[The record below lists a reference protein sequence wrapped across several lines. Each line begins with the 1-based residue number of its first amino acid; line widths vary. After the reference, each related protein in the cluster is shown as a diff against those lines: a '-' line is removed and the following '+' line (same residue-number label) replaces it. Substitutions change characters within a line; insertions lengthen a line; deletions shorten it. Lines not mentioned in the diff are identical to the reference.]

1 MYHEYAH
8 VAHFTAL
15 PTFTKDQYW
24 IDNIERTL
32 DIVFTDLN
40 DDVLLNDSSVE
51 EPYGDL
57 TIARAEQTAIMESF
71 AFHIGYFFADKKYG
85 VNHSNGTPLADERW
99 IYRPLERYNPTNPFL
114 DFPWIPE
121 GIYWDLIDNNTN
133 NPAAVLD
140 GINNDNVSG
149 YTLEDVE
156 IMVTQGTPTTIQ
168 QMETTALTLIPNGQN
183 EADVS
188 IIFNEYGY

>member
-1 MYHEYAH
+1 MEQ
-8 VAHFTAL
+8 FDPTA
-15 PTFTKDQYW
+15 P
-24 IDNIERTL
+24 I
-32 DIVFTDLN
+32 
-40 DDVLLNDSSVE
+40 
-51 EPYGDL
+51 
-57 TIARAEQTAIMESF
+57 
-71 AFHIGYFFADKKYG
+71 
-85 VNHSNGTPLADERW
+85 
-99 IYRPLERYNPTNPFL
+99 

-121 GIYWDLIDNNTN
+121 GIYWDLIDNNAN
-133 NPAAVLD
+133 NPAAILD